1 MKKEKS
7 FGQMPVKVFE
17 RLLTDIKS
25 AKWAMVII
33 IACFVFFKRIFH
45 SMCPL
50 VVLTGF
56 PCPGCGLTRAGFA
69 VLSLD
74 FAGAWKIHPFIY
86 TFIVF
91 IFLFCINRYFFGK
104 QKMPVLRRCMIVTLI
119 AMLIFYGWRMYRY
132 FPGEPPMSYY
142 KDNVLQR
149 VIAFAEAL

>member
-1 MKKEKS
+1 MLIIALK
-7 FGQMPVKVFE
+7 
-17 RLLTDIKS
+17 RLLKDMKS

-33 IACFVFFKRIFH
+33 IAYFVVFKRVFY

-74 FAGAWKIHPFIY
+74 FADAWRIHPFIY
-86 TFIVF
+86 AFIVF
-91 IFLFCINRYFFGK
+91 IILFCINRYFFGK
-104 QKMPVLRRCMIVTLI
+104 QKMPFLRRCMIVTLI
-119 AMLIFYGWRMYRY
+119 VMLVFYGWRMYRY

>member
-1 MKKEKS
+1 MKKELS
-7 FGQMPVKVFE
+7 FRQMLVKAWK
-17 RLLTDIKS
+17 RLFKDVKS

-33 IACFVFFKRIFH
+33 IAYFVFFKRIFY

-56 PCPGCGLTRAGFA
+56 PCPGCGLTRAGVA

-74 FAGAWKIHPFIY
+74 FVSAWRIHPFIY
-86 TFIVF
+86 AFIIF
-91 IFLFCINRYFFGK
+91 IILFCINRYFLGK
-104 QKMPVLRRCMIVTLI
+104 KKMPVLRRCLIVTLI
-119 AMLIFYGWRMYRY
+119 AMLVFYGWRLYRY

-149 VIAFAEAL
+149 VIAFTEAL

>member
-1 MKKEKS
+1 MKKEQS
-7 FGQMPVKVFE
+7 FRQMLIIALK
-17 RLLTDIKS
+17 RLLKDMKS

-33 IACFVFFKRIFH
+33 IAYFVVFKRVFY

-74 FAGAWKIHPFIY
+74 FADAWRIHPFIY
-86 TFIVF
+86 AFIVF
-91 IFLFCINRYFFGK
+91 IILFCINRYFFGK
-104 QKMPVLRRCMIVTLI
+104 QKMPFLRRCMIVTLI
-119 AMLIFYGWRMYRY
+119 VMLVFYGWRMYRY